1 VDEVHIWYWTA
12 SGDEKRMSFDVNET
26 EINMDLRDICAV
38 DLLPIVFMRDLH
50 YFSIRDNQ
58 LTKIDLMPFS
68 NCKKL
73 EGIRLSNNKLAGLDL
88 TPLTDCS
95 KLMEFAVQ
103 GNNIDT
109 LDISPLFQC
118 AELKEFKLDD
128 DVAPSASLLLRSV
141 GSWPKVI
148 LDMFF
153 KIQWETP
160 EPS

>member
-1 VDEVHIWYWTA
+1 MDEVHIWYWTA

-26 EINMDLRDICAV
+26 EINMDLRDICSV
-38 DLLPIVFMRDLH
+38 DLLPIVFMKDLR

-58 LTKIDLMPFS
+58 LTNIDLTPFS

-73 EGIRLSNNKLAGLDL
+73 EGIRLSNNKLTTLDVS
-88 TPLTDCS
+88 PLVECS
-95 KLMEFAVQ
+95 KLMEFSVQ

-118 AELKEFKLDD
+118 AELKELKLDD
-128 DVAPSASLLLRSV
+128 NVVPSASLLLRSV

-148 LDMFF
+148 LDVFF
-153 KIQWETP
+153 KIQWEAP
-160 EPS
+160 EIS